1 MKRSFY
7 FLMSIVAIVFFAA
20 GCVKDIPV
28 ESISVEPET
37 LTLAVGETSSLTVTV
52 VPEDA
57 DYVLAFTSSNGQV
70 ATVSG
75 EGVVEALSDGTATIT
90 VDAGNFSAKCE
101 VTVIVPTLDVSPAVE
116 SVSFEG
122 VRTRTQEFTVTT
134 TASEWTAEP
143 DADWLNVEY
152 TEAGFILTAAA
163 NLSMEDSREASV
175 TISAEG
181 FDPVVIPVNQQEM
194 RMYIGGNDNNT
205 ACYWLNGEKTV
216 VGPENGSFLSAL
228 AVEKDGVVHCVGR
241 EGIGQS
247 YATYWSE
254 ELGWNIFQPYDE
266 CQGNA
271 TGVTVDEETGDV
283 YFSAYYYF
291 FNPDYTQTTIAG
303 YHKNLIWEA
312 MTSEESGT
320 AAQASCV
327 LFNDGN
333 LYMVLQESGLSYY
346 TVNGERH
353 ELEMMDQ
360 GNYPSSM
367 YVKDGDV
374 YVGGWYLTE
383 LNGELIYAPC
393 YWKNGE
399 GVALAVEYGCPSAI
413 FVDDEDNVWLA
424 GSKGPGFDR
433 CAAYWKND
441 EPSVDVSSYD
451 NGCASS
457 IVVIDGDVII
467 AGIHGGAYPEN
478 SVIKYWINGEE
489 TAVTDGS
496 TPCYCEDVV
505 IL

>member
-1 MKRSFY
+1 MKKSFY
-7 FLMSIVAIVFFAA
+7 FLMSAA
-20 GCVKDIPV
+20 AVVSLAVGCVKDIPV
-28 ESISVEPET
+28 ESVSVEPET
-37 LTLAVGETSSLTVTV
+37 LTLAVGASSSLTVTV

-57 DYVLAFTSSNGQV
+57 DYTLSFTSSDEQV
-70 ATVSG
+70 ATVSE
-75 EGVVEALSDGTATIT
+75 EGLVEALSDGTATIT

-143 DADWLNVEY
+143 DADWLSVEY
-152 TEAGFILTAAA
+152 TETGFILEAAA
-163 NLSMEDSREASV
+163 NLSMEEGREGSV

-181 FDPVVIPVNQQEM
+181 FDPVVIPVSQREM

-399 GVALAVEYGCPSAI
+399 GIALAVEYACPYAI
-413 FVDDEDNVWLA
+413 YVDDEDNVWLA
-424 GSKGPGFDR
+424 GAKGPGFDR

>member
-1 MKRSFY
+1 MKKSFY
-7 FLMSIVAIVFFAA
+7 FLMSAA
-20 GCVKDIPV
+20 AVVSLAVGCVKDIPV
-28 ESISVEPET
+28 ESVSVEPET
-37 LTLAVGETSSLTVTV
+37 LTLAVGASSSLTVTV

-57 DYVLAFTSSNGQV
+57 DYTLSFTSNDEQV
-70 ATVSG
+70 ATVSE
-75 EGVVEALSDGTATIT
+75 EGLVEALSDGTATIT
-90 VDAGNFSAKCE
+90 VKAGNFSATCE
-101 VTVIVPTLDVSPAVE
+101 VTVIVPTLDVSPSVE
-116 SVSFEG
+116 SVVFEG

-134 TASEWTAEP
+134 NASEWTAEP
-143 DADWLNVEY
+143 DADWLSVEY
-152 TEAGFILTAAA
+152 TETGFILEAAA
-163 NLSMEDSREASV
+163 NLSMDESREGSV

-181 FDPVVIPVNQQEM
+181 FDPVVIPVSQQEM

-320 AAQASCV
+320 AAQAFCV

>member
-28 ESISVEPET
+28 ESVSVEPET
-37 LTLAVGETSSLTVTV
+37 LTLAVGASSSLTVTV

-57 DYVLAFTSSNGQV
+57 DYTLSFTSSDEQV
-70 ATVSG
+70 ATVSE
-75 EGVVEALSDGTATIT
+75 EGLVEALSDGTATIT
-90 VDAGNFSAKCE
+90 VKAGNFSATCE
-101 VTVIVPTLDVSPAVE
+101 VTVIVPTLDVSPSVE

-134 TASEWTAEP
+134 NASEWTAEP
-143 DADWLNVEY
+143 DADWLSVEY
-152 TEAGFILTAAA
+152 TETGFILEAAA
-163 NLSMEDSREASV
+163 NLSMEEGREGSV

-181 FDPVVIPVNQQEM
+181 FDPVVIPVSQREM

-254 ELGWNIFQPYDE
+254 ELRWNIFQPYDE